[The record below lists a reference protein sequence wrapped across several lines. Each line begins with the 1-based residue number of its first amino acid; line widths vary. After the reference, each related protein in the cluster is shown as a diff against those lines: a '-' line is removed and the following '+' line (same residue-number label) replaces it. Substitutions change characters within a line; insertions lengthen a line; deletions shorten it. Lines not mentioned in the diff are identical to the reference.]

1 MLLLVLR
8 LVKLGLGLKKENAK
22 KHQDWYSDNNNNNNN
37 MQLPSQLMGGGA
49 RSPAKVLAECIL
61 RFFQFV
67 MALTVTGLYG
77 VDLNHDRQN
86 HVHADSKWIYAEVTA
101 GLSAITAMV
110 YLFAPFIFKDRP
122 LAHHTPLHL
131 PCLIWECILCILWL
145 TLFGVFG
152 KIYISE
158 DPAGNSGTIRMK
170 HAVWV
175 DLTNLLL
182 WVITMIWC
190 GVRCS
195 KSYKQTF
202 AGTEMKAA
210 EGAV

>member
-1 MLLLVLR
+1 MLLLILR

-22 KHQDWYSDNNNNNNN
+22 KHQDQWYSDNDNN
-37 MQLPSQLMGGGA
+37 MQFPSQLTGGGA
-49 RSPAKVLAECIL
+49 RSPAKVFAEGIL

-77 VDLNHDRQN
+77 VDLNHAQQK
-86 HVHADSKWIYAEVTA
+86 HVHANSKWIYAEVTA
-101 GLSAITAMV
+101 GLSAITAIV
-110 YLFAPFIFKDRP
+110 YLLAPLMLKDRP
-122 LAHHTPLHL
+122 LAHRTPLHL
-131 PCLIWECILCILWL
+131 PSLAWEFIICILWL

-152 KIYISE
+152 KMYISE
-158 DPAGNSGTIRMK
+158 DPVGDSGIVRMK

-182 WVITMIWC
+182 WVITMTWYC
-190 GVRCS
+190 VRCS
-195 KSYKQTF
+195 RTYKQTS
-202 AGTEMKAA
+202 AGTELKVA